1 MSEIPENELAASRA
15 ALAATL
21 DATAAILPWVARP
34 TPPRYSPELNRRW
47 LNACQQLAAA
57 WSARHQY
64 GTSSLR
70 PIIFSLYGMALESKD
85 ANLLALGE
93 ALASCADSFEQAP
106 PSLRLTAAFSATVE
120 CLDDPSGLEHE
131 ALGER
136 IRHFTQRLSNTLRA
150 PEAGSPMIDRL
161 FLDEACEQLENM
173 RAALA
178 ALPVDAYTLAHESA
192 ELSLRAEQLEQW
204 QILLVAQAITRLL
217 RQSGNQ
223 LDQGDVHQRMSH
235 LLDLLAACL
244 RPGNAPQKPQLD
256 ADGTD

>member
-1 MSEIPENELAASRA
+1 MRASNWQQ
-15 ALAATL
+15 
-21 DATAAILPWVARP
+21 PG
-34 TPPRYSPELNRRW
+34 
-47 LNACQQLAAA
+47 QLAINTAQAVSGPSFFPCTA
-57 WSARHQY
+57 WPWKAKTLISWLWEKHWPVVL
-64 GTSSLR
+64 TVLNK
-70 PIIFSLYGMALESKD
+70 P
-85 ANLLALGE
+85 
-93 ALASCADSFEQAP
+93 P

-244 RPGNAPQKPQLD
+244 RPGNAPPKPQLD